1 MPLVGIS
8 EQNWKKIMNWQPIAT
23 APKDGTRVLLYF
35 PTLREPVQ
43 FGWFADSKTISH
55 GRVTSEWQKWM
66 IEGQLISLR
75 PLTAEADPEPEMW
88 APVTLP
94 EDGR

>member
-1 MPLVGIS
+1 
-8 EQNWKKIMNWQPIAT
+8 MNWQPIAT

-43 FGWFADSKTISH
+43 FGRFADSKTISH